1 MVDSLTIGLTVGL
14 LVPAA
19 LLVIACVL
27 WRHARARRLPATLL
41 EVPHQTS
48 KRVFL
53 IRHGE
58 SEYNVWRKRSL
69 RNGTALCV
77 CDPFIFDPRLSPRGA
92 QQAAQLR
99 VELEQRALPEQIEL
113 VVCSPL
119 TRALQT
125 CALGFG
131 LSTGS
136 LTGEEPSD
144 SNHHHQRRVLV
155 CALPRER
162 LDKAGDVGLP
172 TEELRKRLPGD
183 VFTFDEGSMST
194 ERWWE
199 GGGGGG
205 DAETRSVQRE
215 SMAHLHAR
223 VAAFRA
229 WLLGRPESCIAV
241 VGHSAF
247 FKAFMGSWSKPR
259 NCEVCEVVVTP
270 AGVHRVAGRKPPA
283 AGEESNVGG
292 PSRASRASIRA
303 EDARRSR
310 ASTLATSK
318 V

>member
-1 MVDSLTIGLTVGL
+1 MADSLTVGLCVGL

-19 LLVIACVL
+19 LVCIACVL
-27 WRHARARRLPATLL
+27 WRHRARRLALL
-41 EVPHQTS
+41 ELPDQKS
-48 KRVFL
+48 KRVIL

-58 SEYNVWRKRSL
+58 SEYNVWRKQSL

-77 CDPFIFDPRLSPRGA
+77 CDPLIFDPRLSPRGV
-92 QQAAQLR
+92 QQAVQLR
-99 VELEQRALPEQIEL
+99 AELEQRGLPEQIEL
-113 VVCSPL
+113 LVCSPL

-131 LSTGS
+131 LDCRSFT
-136 LTGEEPSD
+136 EQAAAQP
-144 SNHHHQRRVLV
+144 NANPHRRALV

-172 TEELRKRLPGD
+172 TEELRKRLPAG
-183 VFTFDEGSMST
+183 VFTFDEGSMGT

-215 SMAHLHAR
+215 KMAHMHTR

-229 WLLGRPESCIAV
+229 WLLARPEGCIAV

-247 FKAFMGSWSKPR
+247 FKSFMGSWSKPR
-259 NCEVCEVVVTP
+259 NCEICEVVVTTS
-270 AGVHRVAGRKPPA
+270 AVHRAA
-283 AGEESNVGG
+283 AGAHGACAEETLQLRSGG
-292 PSRASRASIRA
+292 PSWESLRGT
-303 EDARRSR
+303 DHTRSR